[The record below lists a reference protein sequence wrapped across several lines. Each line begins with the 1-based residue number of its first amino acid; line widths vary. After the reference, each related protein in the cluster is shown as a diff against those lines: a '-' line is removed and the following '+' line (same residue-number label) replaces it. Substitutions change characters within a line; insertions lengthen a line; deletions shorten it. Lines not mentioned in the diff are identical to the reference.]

1 MSKDTSPRGRRR
13 LSGAATFL
21 ASVAVGG
28 AAGVL
33 IARSVERGLPRLELD
48 GGEKAL
54 LVLLLLVI
62 LLAVIAVHEVG
73 HLLGGRIA
81 GFRALL
87 LVVGPLR
94 VERSEVGTRVGLNRS
109 LGLAG
114 GLAVSVPRDTRD
126 LRRRTLL
133 LVAGGPAASLLA
145 GAAAYA
151 ARSGLGLGSLPAGAG
166 AGAGTTL
173 ASVGLLAFAVFSA
186 AIGVATL
193 IPGRTSGFYTDGARI
208 LRLLRG
214 GPDTEREVAILA
226 LTGLSMGGRRP
237 REWDPALVERANAL
251 PDDTPFGVAGR
262 MMAHSAALDRGDVAA
277 ARRHLEEALE
287 LREALPSRHAAR
299 DPPAGGVLR
308 GGARRGRRTCAG
320 APGGLGGRAPDP
332 RAPAAP
338 GGGGGGA
345 GGGGR
350 RPGRGAAGR
359 GGGEARRR
367 RGGPGRGAPDGGP
380 DRGAAPAGRGLTCSH
395 FSRAA
400 VTRGAATLRCG
411 IDRRAG
417 CR

>member
-1 MSKDTSPRGRRR
+1 MSKDTTPRGRRR
-13 LSGAATFL
+13 LLGAATFL

-33 IARSVERGLPRLELD
+33 IARSVERGLPRLDLD

-114 GLAVSVPRDTRD
+114 GLAVSAPRDTRD

-151 ARSGLGLGSLPAGAG
+151 ARAALGLGALPAG

-173 ASVGLLAFAVFSA
+173 GSVGLLAFAVFSA
-186 AIGVATL
+186 AIGVAAL

-237 REWDPALVERANAL
+237 REWDPALVERASAL

-262 MMAHSAALDRGDVAA
+262 MMAHSAALDRGDVAV
-277 ARRHLEEALE
+277 ARRYLEEALE
-287 LREALPSRHAAR
+287 LREALPPAMRPGILLQGAYFAAAHDGDAAR
-299 DPPAGGVLR
+299 
-308 GGARRGRRTCAG
+308 ARALLADSG
-320 APGGLGGRAPDP
+320 GGLLIPAHQRLLAEAAVVLAEGDAARAVELLDG
-332 RAPAAP
+332 AAAKL
-338 GGGGGGA
+338 GA
-345 GGGGR
+345 GGMD
-350 RPGRGAAGR
+350 P
-359 GGGEARRR
+359 GGERQTADQIAELRRR
-367 RGGPGRGAPDGGP
+367 
-380 DRGAAPAGRGLTCSH
+380 
-395 FSRAA
+395 A
-400 VTRGAATLRCG
+400 VG
-411 IDRRAG
+411 
-417 CR
+417 